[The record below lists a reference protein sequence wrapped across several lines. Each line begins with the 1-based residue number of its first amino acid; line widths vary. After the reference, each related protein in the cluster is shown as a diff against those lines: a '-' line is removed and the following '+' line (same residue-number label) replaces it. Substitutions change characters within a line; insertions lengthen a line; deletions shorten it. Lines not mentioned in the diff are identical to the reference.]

1 MKHAKKGFNSYVL
14 YLALSR
20 TIYNHRSYFIS
31 NIFHVT
37 LPRKKNKR
45 MSNNANPLKAKLN
58 PICHLLAL
66 LGSHNT
72 VHVSRIRVNMNTIK
86 TNLANDY
93 ALIEH

>member
-1 MKHAKKGFNSYVL
+1 
-14 YLALSR
+14 
-20 TIYNHRSYFIS
+20 
-31 NIFHVT
+31 
-37 LPRKKNKR
+37 

-72 VHVSRIRVNMNTIK
+72 LHVSRIRVNMNTIK